1 MERCPNCPP
10 YTCPQGVTKTW
21 NKPLDALWNMSG
33 TFDPPPTQYTN
44 LIAPLVKTSI
54 GFPKQGDLK
63 RRLIMYYFLEK
74 IVCKLCYLN
83 YVR

>member
-21 NKPLDALWNMSG
+21 NKRPLDGLWNVSG

-44 LIAPLVKTSI
+44 LTTPLVNTSF
-54 GFPKQGDLK
+54 GFPKQEL
-63 RRLIMYYFLEK
+63 Y
-74 IVCKLCYLN
+74 
-83 YVR
+83 